1 MFYKC
6 GNTAHTNS
14 NRCRLWSGV
23 LKQKVLNALS
33 YWKLHTRC
41 FCSCLELSPPSRNA
55 EYLQEKIFVSLLNC
69 AGFAKRWEFAIKEIL
84 HWEAVICYI
93 PRVPETGSL
102 KRCICMQSQV
112 SESLPSH
119 RCSVLVCTVDVL
131 MLTCCFTSIPYII
144 IHDIS
149 VVQFLHLGLV
159 LQGVLRTGFLDLK
172 FYFSVQG
179 RRIVF
184 ICLSKVESLQIRHG
198 SQEEKILSSVANGF
212 KLVKMS
218 SLLHQFS
225 KTRTQCSLKNLL
237 RKLC

>member
-1 MFYKC
+1 M
-6 GNTAHTNS
+6 
-14 NRCRLWSGV
+14 
-23 LKQKVLNALS
+23 
-33 YWKLHTRC
+33 
-41 FCSCLELSPPSRNA
+41 
-55 EYLQEKIFVSLLNC
+55 
-69 AGFAKRWEFAIKEIL
+69 
-84 HWEAVICYI
+84 ICYI

-102 KRCICMQSQV
+102 KRCICMHSQV

-119 RCSVLVCTVDVL
+119 SCSVLVCTVDVL

-144 IHDIS
+144 IHYIS
-149 VVQFLHLGLV
+149 VVQFLPLGLV
-159 LQGVLRTGFLDLK
+159 LQGVLRAGFLDLK

-198 SQEEKILSSVANGF
+198 SQKEKILSSVANGF

-218 SLLHQFS
+218 FLLLQFS

-237 RKLC
+237 